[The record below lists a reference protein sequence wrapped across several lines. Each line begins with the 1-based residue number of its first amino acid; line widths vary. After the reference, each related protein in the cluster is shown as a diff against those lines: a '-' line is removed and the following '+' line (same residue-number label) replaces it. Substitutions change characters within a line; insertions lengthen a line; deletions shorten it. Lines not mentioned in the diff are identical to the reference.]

1 MLAPRHRYSVC
12 SAHRFRGCA
21 RLHCNITP
29 NATCD
34 TFTIEW
40 QCELHCH
47 SAPSVPIALPLGIDR
62 TDLVRSRPFGSP
74 GRTATRPRAYPD
86 PIPSLPLG
94 IERTDRTA
102 TRP

>member
-47 SAPSVPIALPLGIDR
+47 SAPSVLIALPLGLERDAWYVHHRVAVNI
-62 TDLVRSRPFGSP
+62 T
-74 GRTATRPRAYPD
+74 
-86 PIPSLPLG
+86 LPLG
-94 IERTDRTA
+94 PERS
-102 TRP
+102 